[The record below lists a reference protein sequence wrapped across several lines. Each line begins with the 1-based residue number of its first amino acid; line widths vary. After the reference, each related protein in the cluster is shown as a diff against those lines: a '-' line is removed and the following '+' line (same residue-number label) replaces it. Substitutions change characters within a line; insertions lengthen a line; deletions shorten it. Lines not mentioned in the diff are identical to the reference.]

1 MDLQQVATELEAEYG
16 LGAQGGLGLGE
27 DGPAPATSV
36 SAAAWNAAL
45 REHGGR
51 PHAREGVLEGLKH

>member
-16 LGAQGGLGLGE
+16 LGARGGLGLGE
-27 DGPAPATSV
+27 DGPATSV

-51 PHAREGVLEGLKH
+51 PHAREGVLEGLKY